1 MYLCIYVYMYICIYV
16 YMYICIYVYMYICIY
31 VYMYI
36 SIYLYMYIYI
46 IYIYIYPNIVVN
58 HGFWRVFSMNTTR
71 DLYVSDAAPFLG
83 PQATL

>member
-1 MYLCIYVYMYICIYV
+1 MYICIYV
-16 YMYICIYVYMYICIY
+16 YMYICIY
-31 VYMYI
+31 
-36 SIYLYMYIYI
+36 LYMYV
-46 IYIYIYPNIVVN
+46 YIYILYPNIVVN